1 MVKMNSVVIVGY
13 GGYVPRYRIKAE
25 EIARVWGEDRTGLP
39 VEEKAVAGLDEDTV
53 TMAVEAAR
61 IALKRARVS
70 PSRIGAVHV
79 GTESKPYAVKP
90 CGTIVAEALG
100 ISQKVTAADFEFA
113 CKAGTEALQF
123 ISSLVESK
131 RIDYGLAIGSDT
143 AQGRPRD
150 ALEFTAASG
159 AAAFVI
165 GRDENDGVAEIEAWS
180 SYVTDTPDFWRREY
194 ERYPRHTARF
204 TGDPAYFHHIVNSVK
219 TLLDNDGYS
228 LNDVDYVVFHQPNV
242 RFPFAV
248 AKLLGIDFEK
258 VKTGM
263 VAGYIG
269 NTYAACSLLGL
280 VKVLDQAKPGERILL
295 ASFGSGAGSDSYM
308 IRVLDGIES
317 KRGLAPTLDR
327 FIERKVHIDYITYA
341 RNRRKIIM

>member
-1 MVKMNSVVIVGY
+1 MVKMNSVIILGY
-13 GGYVPRYRIKAE
+13 GGYVPRYRVRAE
-25 EIARVWGEDRTGLP
+25 EIARVWGEEQTGLP
-39 VEEKAVAGLDEDTV
+39 VEEKAVASLDEDTI

-61 IALKRARVS
+61 IALKRAGIP

-90 CGTIVAEALG
+90 CGTIVAEAIG
-100 ISQKVTAADFEFA
+100 ATPKVTAADFEFA

-123 ISSLVESK
+123 ISSLVEAG

-150 ALEFTAASG
+150 ALEYTAASG
-159 AAAFVI
+159 AAAFII
-165 GRDENDGVAEIEAWS
+165 GRDKDKGVAEIEAWT

-219 TLLDNDGYS
+219 ALLDDEGYNFNDI
-228 LNDVDYVVFHQPNV
+228 DYVIFHQPNV
-242 RFPFAV
+242 RFPFVA
-248 AKLLGIDFEK
+248 AKLLGVDIEK
-258 VKTGM
+258 VKPGM
-263 VAGYIG
+263 VAGTIG

-280 VKVLDQAKPGERILL
+280 VKVLDQAKPGQRILL
-295 ASFGSGAGSDSYM
+295 ASFGSGAGSDSYI
-308 IRVLDGIES
+308 IRVLDGVEL
-317 KRGLAPTLDR
+317 KRELAPTLEK
-327 FIERKVHIDYITYA
+327 FIERKTYIDYITYA
-341 RNRRKIIM
+341 KNRRKIIM